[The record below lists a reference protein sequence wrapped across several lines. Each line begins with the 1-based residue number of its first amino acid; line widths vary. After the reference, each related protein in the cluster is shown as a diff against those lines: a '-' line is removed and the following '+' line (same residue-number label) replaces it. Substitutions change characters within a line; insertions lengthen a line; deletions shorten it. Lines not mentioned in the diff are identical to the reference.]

1 MGRAGLVLGTVLSFA
16 FGNWR
21 LGASGQHSSGE
32 GEEAPPR
39 ARLIGMTAID
49 LNPHIAEYEK
59 LKEEQGQ
66 RIHFRDNMRYV
77 MLVAAGF
84 VFAKA
89 SDMPLA
95 LLAIPWI
102 CSVLGWTYVANS
114 RRVSS
119 IRKYLETRLADKV
132 GADYFAWEKEHQN
145 DRRRRILIDEI
156 TFVGP
161 GLVALIA
168 FPILTGLD
176 LGPAWPLVVVE
187 AAFLLWI
194 GWEIAHPHAS
204 KAPRLERRKTESGS
218 AAAAANRQG
227 VALANSA

>member
-1 MGRAGLVLGTVLSFA
+1 MAPLARPDYVTDLAPHLV
-16 FGNWR
+16 
-21 LGASGQHSSGE
+21 
-32 GEEAPPR
+32 
-39 ARLIGMTAID
+39 
-49 LNPHIAEYEK
+49 EYEK

-89 SDMPLA
+89 SDMPFA

-102 CSVLGWTYVANS
+102 CLVLGWTYVANS

-119 IRKYLETRLADKV
+119 IRVYLKKTLADKV
-132 GADYFAWEKEHQN
+132 GTGYFEWEKEHQN
-145 DRRRRILIDEI
+145 DRARRILVDEI

-168 FPILTGLD
+168 FPIGIGADVRPGWLVGLGWLLVAVEVPF
-176 LGPAWPLVVVE
+176 LGWL
-187 AAFLLWI
+187 
-194 GWEIAHPHAS
+194 GWEIGHPRESERLTRAVV
-204 KAPRLERRKTESGS
+204 KEFLKRLGLERRQPGTAASVGAFDADQHRVVAVGS
-218 AAAAANRQG
+218 A
-227 VALANSA
+227 